1 MQFVKQVL
9 KIFQNVLVSFGGD
22 RFVRYRYFQILF
34 KFVNISAFI
43 IRFLIIVFFISS
55 FIKIVVVFILYM
67 SFLNVVKMIVIF
79 FIFSNSS
86 VFFKYFVLVN
96 SVIGIIEELRIFSQI
111 KNGFV
116 VLFQF
121 FGFRISSVGG
131 LFVVEVKIE
140 FEILLDE
147 YFVQC

>member
-22 RFVRYRYFQILF
+22 CFVWYCYFQILF
-34 KFVNISAFI
+34 KLVNISVFI
-43 IRFLIIVFFISS
+43 ICFLIIVFFISS
-55 FIKIVVVFILYM
+55 FIKIVVVFVLYV
-67 SFLNVVKMIVIF
+67 SFLNVVKMIIIF
-79 FIFSNSS
+79 FIFSNSNI
-86 VFFKYFVLVN
+86 FFKYFVLVS
-96 SVIGIIEELRIFSQI
+96 SVIGMIEELRSVLQI

-131 LFVVEVKIE
+131 IFVVEVKVE